1 MIAMGTTSVE
11 LPDSLKGDYTLY
23 MFYGDIVYYG
33 GINLYQKKKNDK
45 VNVVY
50 NRYDDMLALIRL

>member
-23 MFYGDIVYYG
+23 MFYGDIAYYG
-33 GINLYQKKKNDK
+33 GINLY
-45 VNVVY
+45 
-50 NRYDDMLALIRL
+50 